1 MGLVLSQ
8 VIDEKKLRPRED
20 DDEINF
26 GTGKMKKMIR
36 FLIVL
41 VVTFTCI

>member
-8 VIDEKKLRPRED
+8 VIDEKKLRPRKDKD
-20 DDEINF
+20 DINF

-36 FLIVL
+36 FLIVG
-41 VVTFTCI
+41 CIQDIII